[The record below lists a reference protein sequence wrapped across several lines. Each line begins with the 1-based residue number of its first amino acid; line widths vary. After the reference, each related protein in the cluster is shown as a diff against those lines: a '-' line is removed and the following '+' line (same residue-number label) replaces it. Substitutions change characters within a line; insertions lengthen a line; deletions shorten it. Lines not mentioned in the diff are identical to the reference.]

1 MTLETGRPPPTFE
14 NMTVRLHFLS
24 PAMRRRCSAGFTL
37 LELTVVLFIMALFV
51 TVAAVSFQGIDGEQV
66 LREPAE
72 ELQRMAREA
81 VRRAGMYEQPQVI
94 VFDKH
99 GFGTR
104 YRDDVNATPENG
116 GTTQWL
122 RRVQIPE
129 DISCQMKHWGQK
141 EWKPAAGQRWMVQ
154 PSGLCEPLTVRL
166 ERGRSYIEMQ
176 FNPLTGG
183 VAEEHMSIQP

>member
-1 MTLETGRPPPTFE
+1 MK
-14 NMTVRLHFLS
+14 
-24 PAMRRRCSAGFTL
+24 RRISVGFTL

-51 TVAAVSFQGIDGEQV
+51 TVAAVSFQGMDGEQV

-81 VRRAGMYEQPQVI
+81 VRRAGMYEQPEVI
-94 VFDKH
+94 VFEKH
-99 GFGTR
+99 GFGIR

-116 GTTQWL
+116 GTTRWM

-129 DISCQMKHWGQK
+129 DITFRMKHWGQS
-141 EWKPAAGQRWMVQ
+141 EWKPAAGQRWLVQ
-154 PSGLCEPLTVRL
+154 ASGLCEPLAVRL
-166 ERGRSYIEMQ
+166 ERGNSYIEMQ

-183 VAEEHMSIQP
+183 VADEHMSIHP